1 MTAIREESV
10 VWTFPPGW
18 AARKFDGAGYQHN
31 QFAHVAGGSQ
41 AVDITALDPAGTTLW
56 LIEAKEYVKG
66 RRGAD
71 KVPLPFEIAAKVRDS
86 LACIFAAS
94 IRAVGEEKNSAR
106 AYLAAANL
114 RVVLHLE
121 QRVAP
126 PAMLQPAYDPADVQA
141 KLKQL
146 LRAIDPHPI
155 VMSTQSPAA
164 AVAWQT
170 RWAPENAEGAPQ

>member
-1 MTAIREESV
+1 MTTIRERSV
-10 VWTFPPGW
+10 VWTFPAGW
-18 AARKFDGAGYQHN
+18 AARKFDGVGYQHN

-56 LIEAKEYVKG
+56 LIEAKEFVEG

-71 KVPLPFEIAAKVRDS
+71 KVPLPVEIATKVRDS

-94 IRAVGEEKNSAR
+94 IRANGIEQASAR
-106 AYLAAANL
+106 DYLAVANL

-126 PAMLQPAYDPADVQA
+126 PAMLKPVYNPADVRD

-155 VMSTQSPAA
+155 VMSTQSPSA
-164 AVAWQT
+164 AVAWRTQ
-170 RWAPENAEGAPQ
+170 WLPQDAQGAHP